1 MSDRNNRTIMA
12 QNIKRQM
19 ARCGVSR
26 KEIASALQTPYST
39 VCEWISGN
47 AYPRIDKI
55 EQLASFF
62 GVSKAEMV
70 EDGGM
75 LPLTPQ
81 DYRDIAKRLTETLDL
96 LETGSDA
103 LMFDGEPL
111 DPETRQ
117 LLRASLQNQ
126 LEMGKLL
133 AKKKFS
139 PRSKTR
145 QKED

>member
-96 LETGSDA
+96 LETGGDA

-117 LLRASLQNQ
+117 LLQASLQNQ

>member
-1 MSDRNNRTIMA
+1 
-12 QNIKRQM
+12 
-19 ARCGVSR
+19 
-26 KEIASALQTPYST
+26 
-39 VCEWISGN
+39 
-47 AYPRIDKI
+47 
-55 EQLASFF
+55 
-62 GVSKAEMV
+62 
-70 EDGGM
+70 M

-96 LETGSDA
+96 LENGGDA

-126 LEMGKLL
+126 LEMGKLI

-139 PRSKTR
+139 PQSKTR
-145 QKED
+145 RKED

>member
-12 QNIKRQM
+12 QNITRQM

-96 LETGSDA
+96 LETGGDA

-117 LLRASLQNQ
+117 LLQASLQNQ